1 MEFARRTGAKILK
14 DRQVRNKNLPNAYH
28 ADSSR
33 RNFVTDLPIFLT
45 TRTLFSDQCYEV
57 IGRALAYATSFECNC
72 KSLGVIIKMKQ
83 EFDLN
88 NDESVSKLCHQARL
102 PLGFWTKALGKVFRE
117 AAKPAIERNDV
128 TAGQLTFEPLIAK
141 IKDAR
146 EARNEIAHDLT
157 KGIEHR
163 AEDEKEKGHVMKEV
177 EILVRKIAEADV
189 HVYNLCQT
197 ITKEPPYQDANDYC
211 ERAVK
216 WVCEIEDS

>member
-1 MEFARRTGAKILK
+1 
-14 DRQVRNKNLPNAYH
+14 
-28 ADSSR
+28 
-33 RNFVTDLPIFLT
+33 
-45 TRTLFSDQCYEV
+45 
-57 IGRALAYATSFECNC
+57 
-72 KSLGVIIKMKQ
+72 MKQ
-83 EFDLN
+83 ELDFYC
-88 NDESVSKLCHQARL
+88 DESVLELCRKLRK
-102 PLGFWTKALGKVFRE
+102 PLGFWTEELAKVFRGTTK
-117 AAKPAIERNDV
+117 AAIERNDV
-128 TAGQLTFEPLIAK
+128 TGQLMFETLITK

-189 HVYNLCQT
+189 NVYNLCRV

-216 WVCEIEDS
+216 WVCEVEDS